1 MAKEIWPNFFIV
13 GAPRS
18 GKSSLYEYLRRV
30 PGIYMSPV
38 EEPNYFAPGL
48 RHRYLGKPVLD
59 FAIYSRV
66 RNQADYLKLFRSVKN
81 ETAVGEASGSYLSD
95 PGAPGR
101 IKEAVPGARIIINLR
116 DPVERVYLQYLMH
129 VRQGWQRASFE
140 EAARTNLYL
149 EPSLYANQAQRYL
162 DVFGSDHVKILI
174 FEEFIQNPRKAVSE
188 VLKFLGVNA
197 EPPVI
202 VGKAYNFFTTPHYW
216 PLIGRIMRWRPA
228 RVAMRLLFSPR
239 IRWIIRQHV
248 IYRKASEPPMPEK
261 ARRFLEELFRSDV
274 LRLEQILGRPLP
286 WFHAKD
292 QLAQD
297 QDKRSAG
304 GDSNARR

>member
-1 MAKEIWPNFFIV
+1 MKERWPNFFIV

-18 GKSSLYEYLRRV
+18 GTTSLYEYLRRV

-38 EEPNYFAPGL
+38 KEPHYFAPGL

-81 ETAVGEASGSYLSD
+81 EIAVGEATNSYLSD
-95 PGAPGR
+95 PGALGR
-101 IKEAVPGARIIINLR
+101 IKEAVPGARIIMILR
-116 DPVERVYLQYLMH
+116 DPVERAHSHYLTNWNA
-129 VRQGWQRASFE
+129 GWQRTPFE
-140 EAARTNLYL
+140 EVAGTEFYL
-149 EPSLYANQAQRYL
+149 EPGFYANQVQRSL
-162 DVFGSDHVKILI
+162 DIFGSDHVKILI

-188 VLKFLGVNA
+188 VLKFLGVSA
-197 EPPVI
+197 EPPAI
-202 VGKAYNFFTTPHYW
+202 VGEAFNSFTIPRW
-216 PLIGRIMRWRPA
+216 PLIGPILRSRPVRI
-228 RVAMRLLFSPR
+228 AMRVLIPSRTRRL
-239 IRWIIRQHV
+239 IRNQILG
-248 IYRKASEPPMPEK
+248 RKASEPPMPEK
-261 ARRFLEELFRSDV
+261 ARRVLEELFRNDV

-286 WFHAKD
+286 WFRARD

-297 QDKRSAG
+297 QDKRTTG